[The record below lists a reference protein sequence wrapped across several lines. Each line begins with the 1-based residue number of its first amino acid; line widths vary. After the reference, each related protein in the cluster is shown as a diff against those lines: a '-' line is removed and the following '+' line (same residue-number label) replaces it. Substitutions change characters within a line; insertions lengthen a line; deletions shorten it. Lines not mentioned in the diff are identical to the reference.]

1 MTFQMPKRLSPPA
14 PVGALLKDF
23 GQLPQ
28 RSNLDSE
35 HHGDAPDYLALIRQL
50 PCLYCGMEPSEA
62 AHVRY
67 ASAAFGK
74 ASGLGKKPH
83 DKFAVSLCAECHR
96 LAKHAQHNRNEEA
109 FWIGIDINPLL
120 VAERLWERRFDPLA
134 MRMVVVAAIANRK
147 K

>member
-1 MTFQMPKRLSPPA
+1 MTTRDHPQRITPPA
-14 PVGALLKDF
+14 PVGSGLKQFGAAL
-23 GQLPQ
+23 P
-28 RSNLDSE
+28 RSNLDAPE
-35 HHGDAPDYLALIRQL
+35 PDYLALIRDL
-50 PCLYCGMEPSEA
+50 PCLSCGMEPSEA

-83 DKFAVSLCAECHR
+83 DKFCCPLCAQCHR
-96 LAKHAQHNRNEEA
+96 LGREAQHKRNERA
-109 FWIGIDINPLL
+109 FWENLDINPLQ

-134 MRMVVVAAIANRK
+134 MRMVVVAAIMERK